1 MNFMQLLRSLDEL
14 LYEVM
19 SWLVFFPLTLWR
31 TLRHPLQMM
40 DYASRE
46 LGDAEERQYDD
57 TLSPPLFLLL
67 ALLLSHGLELAF
79 VGGTNPIIAD
89 KRGLAGLV
97 NDDTSLLVLRL
108 ALFSLI
114 PLVLAVSLL
123 HGKRQPITRQQLK
136 APFYAQCYTAAPFAL
151 LLGTSAIVMQSP
163 SQAWTLA
170 GFAMFVAVIG
180 GYFAVQVAWFRKQL
194 DTGLLGTLAHSASG
208 FVAGIVLMLVVAV
221 LFR

>member
-40 DYASRE
+40 EYASRE
-46 LGDAEERQYDD
+46 LADTEERQYDD

-79 VGGTNPIIAD
+79 VGAVNPIIGD
-89 KRGLAGLV
+89 KRGLAGLID
-97 NDDTSLLVLRL
+97 DDTSLLMLRL

-114 PLVLAVSLL
+114 PLVQAASLL
-123 HGKRQPITRQQLK
+123 HGQREPVTRQQLK

-151 LLGTSAIVMQSP
+151 LLGISAIVMQGNTP
-163 SQAWTLA
+163 SALLA
-170 GFAMFVAVIG
+170 GLALFVLVIAA
-180 GYFAVQVAWFRKQL
+180 YFAVQIAWFRKHRGGSRL
-194 DTGLLGTLAHSASG
+194 RAVAHSTSG
-208 FVAGIVLMLVVAV
+208 FVAGLVLMSVLGV
-221 LFR
+221 LFH

>member
-67 ALLLSHGLELAF
+67 ALLVSHGLELAF
-79 VGGTNPIIAD
+79 LAGVNPIIAER
-89 KRGLAGLV
+89 RGLAGLV
-97 NDDTSLLVLRL
+97 NDDTSLLLLRL

-123 HGKRQPITRQQLK
+123 HGTREPVTRHTLK

-151 LLGTSAIVMQSP
+151 VLGIGALLMQNKAP
-163 SQAWTLA
+163 GVILA
-170 GFAMFVAVIG
+170 GAALFLVAIAT
-180 GYFAVQVAWFRKQL
+180 YFAIQVAWFRKHL
-194 DTGLLGTLAHSASG
+194 RAGLLRTLAHSASG
-208 FVAGIVLMLVVAV
+208 FAAGLALMAVVGV
-221 LFR
+221 LFG

>member
-1 MNFMQLLRSLDEL
+1 MQLLRSLDEL

-19 SWLVFFPLTLWR
+19 GWLVFFPLTLWR

-40 DYASRE
+40 EYASRE

-67 ALLLSHGLELAF
+67 ALLVAHGLELAF
-79 VGGTNPIIAD
+79 LAGVNPIIAD

-97 NDDTSLLVLRL
+97 NDDTALLVLRL

-123 HGKRQPITRQQLK
+123 VGKRQAITRQALK
-136 APFYAQCYTAAPFAL
+136 APFYGQCYTAAPFAL
-151 LLGTSAIVMQSP
+151 LLGISSLLMQAKAP
-163 SQAWTLA
+163 WAMLA
-170 GFAMFVAVIG
+170 GFALLILVIG
-180 GYFAVQVAWFRKQL
+180 AYFAVQVAWFRKHL
-194 DTGLLGTLAHSASG
+194 RAGPLRTLAHSASG
-208 FVAGIVLMLVVAV
+208 FVAGLALMVVVAL
-221 LFR
+221 LFS

>member
-40 DYASRE
+40 EYASRE
-46 LGDAEERQYDD
+46 LGDSEERQYDD

-67 ALLLSHGLELAF
+67 ALLLSHALELAF
-79 VGGTNPIIAD
+79 VGGSNPIVAD
-89 KRGLAGLV
+89 KRGLAGLID
-97 NDDTSLLVLRL
+97 DDTSLLMLRL

-114 PLVLAVSLL
+114 PLVQAASLL
-123 HGKRQPITRQQLK
+123 HGQRKHITRQQLK

-151 LLGTSAIVMQSP
+151 LLGVSAIVMQHS
-163 SQAWTLA
+163 SQAVILG
-170 GFAMFVAVIG
+170 GFAMFVLVIVA
-180 GYFAVQVAWFRKQL
+180 YFAVQIAWFRKHL
-194 DTGLLGTLAHSASG
+194 HTGLLRRIAHATSG
-208 FVAGIVLMLVVAV
+208 FVAGLALMVVVAV

>member
-40 DYASRE
+40 EYASRE

-67 ALLLSHGLELAF
+67 ALLLSHALELAF
-79 VGGTNPIIAD
+79 VGGVNPIIAD

-97 NDDTSLLVLRL
+97 NDDTALLMLRL

-114 PLVLAVSLL
+114 PLVQAVSLL
-123 HGKRQPITRQQLK
+123 HGQRKQVTRQQLK

-151 LLGTSAIVMQSP
+151 LLGISAIVMQGKTLP
-163 SQAWTLA
+163 MILA
-170 GFAMFVAVIG
+170 GFAMFLAVIVA
-180 GYFAVQVAWFRKQL
+180 YFAVQIAWFRKHL
-194 DTGLLGTLAHSASG
+194 CGGVLRAIAHATSG
-208 FVAGIVLMLVVAV
+208 FFAGLALMVVVAV